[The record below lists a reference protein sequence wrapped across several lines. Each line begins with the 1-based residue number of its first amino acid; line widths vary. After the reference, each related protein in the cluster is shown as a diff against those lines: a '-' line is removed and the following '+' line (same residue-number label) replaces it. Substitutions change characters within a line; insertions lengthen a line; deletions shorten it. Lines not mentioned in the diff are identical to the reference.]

1 MEEITPEQFLENVK
15 SWEPGKD
22 FARLVDR
29 QLRAARAPEALL
41 GDLDRAF
48 QDCSR
53 STFEYIRFI
62 HELATTQEVGRENLL
77 ALVARLVGLV
87 QKIQES
93 AKAYRD
99 VFRRYDLLTRE
110 GLTRDHFDTVYYDAI
125 QNVELRVL
133 LKKIIEEVEVV
144 LQSFSLVSGDLS
156 GIPCVGLYESSV
168 RFHLFLQY
176 FLTKP
181 GFSNEELWSVLFDVY
196 NQVGEMLEFS
206 VEPTE
211 EELKDLQEKIRKYRT
226 N

>member
-15 SWEPGKD
+15 TWEPGKD
-22 FARLVDR
+22 FARRVDR
-29 QLRAARAPEALL
+29 QLRAARAPEPLL
-41 GDLDRAF
+41 EDLDRAF
-48 QDCSR
+48 LECSR
-53 STFEYIRFI
+53 STFDYIQFI
-62 HELATTQEVGRENLL
+62 HELATTKEIGRENLL
-77 ALVARLVGLV
+77 ALVAQLVGLV
-87 QKIQES
+87 QRVQ
-93 AKAYRD
+93 AGGRAYRE

-133 LKKIIEEVEVV
+133 LKKVIEEVEAV

-156 GIPCVGLYESSV
+156 GIPCVELYESSV

-176 FLTKP
+176 FLSKP
-181 GFSNEELWSVLFDVY
+181 GFSTEELWSVLFDVY
-196 NQVGEMLEFS
+196 NQAGEMLEFS

-211 EELKDLQEKIRKYRT
+211 EELRDLQEKIRKYKT